1 MFECYACRLSGTP
14 RKPSRKSQ
22 DPLADVGIAHLS
34 FNLMLPWQQQVL
46 QQSDV
51 ESYEPA
57 GAETEESSPSGPVS
71 ARFQKSLQTVNLWKA
86 QQNLKV
92 DMGPVSSR
100 TTTEMYASR
109 SSILQSTTTEMY
121 ASKDASARRQKHDS
135 VPATAR
141 MDDVGVESLAV
152 SVAPLETH
160 IVLET
165 SGRDEEQR
173 EREQPLDNLV
183 STILTA
189 LGGQ

>member
-100 TTTEMYASR
+100 TTTEMYAS
-109 SSILQSTTTEMY
+109 
-121 ASKDASARRQKHDS
+121 KDASARRQKHDS

-141 MDDVGVESLAV
+141 IDDVGVESLAV